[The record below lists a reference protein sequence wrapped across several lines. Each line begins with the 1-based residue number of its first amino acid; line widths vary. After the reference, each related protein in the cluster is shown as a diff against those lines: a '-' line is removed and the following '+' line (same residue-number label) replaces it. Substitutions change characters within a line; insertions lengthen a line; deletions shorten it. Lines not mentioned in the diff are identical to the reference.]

1 MEIGNY
7 TLEQHQV
14 DGVFHLWNVK
24 HGILSYKPG
33 KGKTLPAIYAVK
45 EFCPNGKVLVIS
57 KKKIIDE
64 MWKKDIEPLG
74 LLPKKTTYIN
84 TELMNMNDEVFKNLE
99 KSWWDAIIVD
109 ECHLLK
115 NPTSVQSKRI
125 HKLTKDCP
133 LVIGLSGTPR
143 CNSDEDLYGIMH
155 ALNCGQW
162 GKIKKTEFE
171 RDWGIREL
179 KQFGG
184 HTFYKFMGIKPY
196 LKEIW
201 EAGISKY
208 FLGADYEEQEMP
220 ELCVL
225 EEKIPFEK
233 TENYTKAL
241 KGIVNL
247 PEYASTFQK
256 SIALMKAQQ
265 VANGFVYGEDDT
277 GKSTVIKLPG
287 FVNKKLEKLKSYLV
301 PGKKII
307 IVYRFQ
313 EDKEILLKAI
323 PSATDILDDFR
334 KTKDVLLMQA
344 QQGVGVNLQ
353 IADEIWFYTM
363 DSSYINYVQ
372 MIHRAWRKGR
382 TDKVII
388 RIFTY
393 DGSLEEGIW
402 NAVQKKIGIADAF
415 FDILKK
421 IRAELS

>member
-1 MEIGNY
+1 MQIGNY
-7 TLEQHQV
+7 TLEQHQI
-14 DGVFHLWNVK
+14 DGVFHLLNVK
-24 HGILSYKPG
+24 HGVLSYKPG
-33 KGKTLPAIYAVK
+33 KGKTLPAIYAVN
-45 EFCPNGKVLVIS
+45 EYCPNGNVLVIS
-57 KKKIIDE
+57 KKKIIQE
-64 MWKKDIEPLG
+64 MWLKDIEPLG

-84 TELMNMNDEVFKNLE
+84 TELMNMNDTIFKTLE
-99 KSWWDAIIVD
+99 KKWWDAIIVD

-125 HKLTKDCP
+125 HKLTKECP

-155 ALNCGQW
+155 SLNCGNW

-171 RDWGIREL
+171 KDWGVREL

-184 HTFYKFMGIKPY
+184 HTFYKFIGIKPE
-196 LKEIW
+196 LRNMW
-201 EAGISKY
+201 ETGISKY
-208 FLGADYEEQEMP
+208 FLSADYEEGEMP
-220 ELCVL
+220 DLVIS

-233 TENYTKAL
+233 TENYKKAL
-241 KGIVNL
+241 KGIINL
-247 PEYASTFQK
+247 PEHASTFQK

-265 VANGFVYGEDDT
+265 VANGFVYIEDDN
-277 GKSTVIKLPG
+277 GEIKTVPMPG
-287 FVNKKLEKLKSYLV
+287 FVNKKLDKLLTYLK
-301 PGKKII
+301 PDKKVI

-313 EDKEILLKAI
+313 EDKERLLKAI
-323 PSATDILDDFR
+323 PTATMDIDEF
-334 KTKDVLLMQA
+334 KKNKNVLVMQA

-382 TDKVII
+382 TDKVYI
-388 RIFTY
+388 RIFMY

-402 NAVQKKIGIADAF
+402 NAVQKKISIADAF
-415 FDILKK
+415 FDIIEK
-421 IRAELS
+421 IRSDLS